1 MNVTEAVQTRR
12 SVRAFTD
19 QPVERETLTRILEK
33 AQRSPS
39 GGNTQPWHG
48 IVLTGE
54 PMQALFIGAV
64 AGWARTCTA
73 LSQSPARRRA
83 SG

>member
-19 QPVERETLTRILEK
+19 QPVERETLARILEK

-48 IVLTGE
+48 IVLT
-54 PMQALFIGAV
+54 
-64 AGWARTCTA
+64 
-73 LSQSPARRRA
+73 
-83 SG
+83 

>member
-19 QPVERETLTRILEK
+19 QPVERETLARILEK

-54 PMQALFIGAV
+54 PIPM
-64 AGWARTCTA
+64 TA
-73 LSQSPARRRA
+73 PPPGSF
-83 SG
+83 